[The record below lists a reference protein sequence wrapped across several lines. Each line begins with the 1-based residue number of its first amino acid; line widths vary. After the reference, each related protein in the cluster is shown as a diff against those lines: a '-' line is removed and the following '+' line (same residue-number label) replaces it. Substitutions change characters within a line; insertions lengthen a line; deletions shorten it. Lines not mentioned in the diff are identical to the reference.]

1 MPEPTTTNVTPKREG
16 RLWRIGRWLVRVA
29 AALFLVQ
36 IVFAVIGPP
45 GWLTDWL
52 TAVESKANETP
63 HTVVVL
69 GGGGI
74 PSGSGLLRTYYA
86 ASFGAMLSNVTFIV

>member
-1 MPEPTTTNVTPKREG
+1 MAGQTTTTGAPTRPG
-16 RLWRIGRWLVRVA
+16 RLRRIGRWLVRVA

-63 HTVVVL
+63 HTVVEFL
-69 GGGGI
+69 
-74 PSGSGLLRTYYA
+74 SGYRLPRARLLVVEKVRTRA
-86 ASFGAMLSNVTFIV
+86 G